1 MGKKISAIITAPRH
15 KPYRAYFQESGD
27 MILVWTK
34 DTAAGLYRVDRF
46 NNGVFS
52 RDWGRELFAGSG
64 AKVEF

>member
-1 MGKKISAIITAPRH
+1 MGKKISAVITAPRH

-46 NNGVFS
+46 NDGVFS
-52 RDWGRELFAGSG
+52 RDWVRALFDGSDVR
-64 AKVEF
+64 VEF